1 MAVGKKITDLTASGS
16 LKDTNLAIIHDGN
29 GTKRSTLTQL
39 SEYMGTKF
47 SNPNLLINPDFKINQ
62 RGQNIY
68 NTEPKSMY
76 TVDRW
81 SIYMPTGGS
90 VKPNSDGTITVTNNS
105 NDQGW
110 FFQTLESKIENV
122 VFTANVISVSGIVN
136 IYADDAGKTIT
147 NTGITSLQSE
157 SAKKCGFV
165 LTANS
170 SITLK
175 WVKLEQG
182 SIATP
187 FVAPNPAE
195 ELTKCQRYGMSIT
208 LDTGTIGFVGSVAMR
223 IPLSLPV
230 LMRIN
235 PTITVKEKTCAF
247 ILNNQGNQ
255 IKKAINT
262 PTLLFNK
269 NFICINQSGE
279 YSFSTWLVMVLDAQ
293 LNYFLDAEIY

>member
-1 MAVGKKITDLTASGS
+1 MPGKQFTDLTKASA
-16 LKDTNLAIIHDGN
+16 LKDSDIIAVHDGN
-29 GTKRSTLTQL
+29 GLKQSNMEDVTA
-39 SEYMGTKF
+39 YMSDKF

-62 RGQNIY
+62 RGQAVY
-68 NTEPKSMY
+68 NTEPKNMY
-76 TVDRW
+76 TLDRW
-81 SIYMPTGGS
+81 CIYMPTGGS
-90 VKPNSDGTITVTNNS
+90 IKPNLNGTITVTNNS

-110 FFQTLESKIENV
+110 FFQELESKIENV

-195 ELTKCQRYGMSIT
+195 ELMRCERYFQKRVNMFT
-208 LDTGTIGFVGSVAMR
+208 FIGSTNVFSHATHFSEMR
-223 IPLSLPV
+223 IK
-230 LMRIN
+230 
-235 PTITVKEKTCAF
+235 PTISTIENFKANVNSYQSRVDDIFNGYYISTEINSVNGAF
-247 ILNNQGNQ
+247 V
-255 IKKAINT
+255 
-262 PTLLFNK
+262 LLKLKF
-269 NFICINQSGE
+269 E
-279 YSFSTWLVMVLDAQ
+279 
-293 LNYFLDAEIY
+293 LDAELY

>member
-1 MAVGKKITDLTASGS
+1 MAGKQFTDLTKASA
-16 LKDTNLAIIHDGN
+16 LKDSDIIAVHDGN
-29 GTKRSTLTQL
+29 GLKKGLLSQL
-39 SEYMGTKF
+39 SNYMGTKF
-47 SNPNLLINPDFKINQ
+47 NNPNLLINPDFKINQ
-62 RGQNIY
+62 RGQAVY
-68 NTEPKSMY
+68 NTEPKNMY
-76 TVDRW
+76 TLDRW
-81 SIYMPTGGS
+81 CIYMPTGGS
-90 VKPNSDGTITVTNNS
+90 VKPNLNGTITVTNNS

-110 FFQTLESKIENV
+110 FFQELESKIENV

-195 ELTKCQRYGMSIT
+195 ELMRCERYFQKRINMFT
-208 LDTGTIGFVGSVAMR
+208 FIGSTNAFSYATHFSEMR
-223 IPLSLPV
+223 IK
-230 LMRIN
+230 
-235 PTITVKEKTCAF
+235 PTISTIENYKNNVNSYQSRVDDIFNGYYIDTIINSVNGAF
-247 ILNNQGNQ
+247 V
-255 IKKAINT
+255 
-262 PTLLFNK
+262 LLKLKF
-269 NFICINQSGE
+269 E
-279 YSFSTWLVMVLDAQ
+279 
-293 LNYFLDAEIY
+293 LDAELY

>member
-1 MAVGKKITDLTASGS
+1 MPGKQFTDLTKASA
-16 LKDTNLAIIHDGN
+16 LKDSDIFAVHDGN
-29 GTKRSTLTQL
+29 GLKKSSMGDVTA
-39 SEYMGTKF
+39 YMSDKF

-62 RGQNIY
+62 REQNIY
-68 NTEPKSMY
+68 NTEPKSIY

-157 SAKKCGFV
+157 SAIKCGFV

-195 ELTKCQRYGMSIT
+195 ELMKCKRFFYKSPKTLIVYGINDIIYIKSTEVMNMRRA
-208 LDTGTIGFVGSVAMR
+208 GTVV
-223 IPLSLPV
+223 
-230 LMRIN
+230 
-235 PTITVKEKTCAF
+235 
-247 ILNNQGNQ
+247 ILNNDANNYIRYEGKIEKVSLDVNNFAVS
-255 IKKAINT
+255 ITDGYFRVI
-262 PTLLFNK
+262 LK
-269 NFICINQSGE
+269 NNNLTNSKI
-279 YSFSTWLVMVLDAQ
+279 VALD
-293 LNYFLDAEIY
+293 LNSVITIDAEIY

>member
-1 MAVGKKITDLTASGS
+1 MPGKQFTDLTKASA
-16 LKDTNLAIIHDGN
+16 LKDSDIFAVHDGN
-29 GTKRSTLTQL
+29 GLKKSSMGDVTA
-39 SEYMGTKF
+39 YMSDKF

-62 RGQNIY
+62 REQNIY
-68 NTEPKSMY
+68 NTEPKSIY

-81 SIYMPTGGS
+81 SIYMPVGGS

-187 FVAPNPAE
+187 FVAPNPTE
-195 ELTKCQRYGMSIT
+195 ELMKCRRFFYKSSKTLIAYGISNNIYIKSTEVTNMRGGGTVVIVNDSADNYIRYEGNSEKVSI
-208 LDTGTIGFVGSVAMR
+208 DV
-223 IPLSLPV
+223 
-230 LMRIN
+230 
-235 PTITVKEKTCAF
+235 
-247 ILNNQGNQ
+247 
-255 IKKAINT
+255 
-262 PTLLFNK
+262 K
-269 NFICINQSGE
+269 NFAISTTDGYIRIIIENNNLINSK
-279 YSFSTWLVMVLDAQ
+279 VVALD
-293 LNYFLDAEIY
+293 LNSVITIDAEIY

>member
-16 LKDTNLAIIHDGN
+16 LKDTDLAIVHDGN

-39 SEYMGTKF
+39 SEYMGAKF

-68 NTEPKSMY
+68 NTEPKSIY

-81 SIYMPTGGS
+81 SIYMPVGGS
-90 VKPNSDGTITVTNNS
+90 VKPNSDGTITVTNKS

-157 SAKKCGFV
+157 SAIKCGFV

-187 FVAPNPAE
+187 FVAPSPAE
-195 ELTKCQRYGMSIT
+195 ELMKCKYFFKQENIT
-208 LDTGTIGFVGSVAMR
+208 NHLLFLGLNWAYVLIPITEGTR
-223 IPLSLPV
+223 IS
-230 LMRIN
+230 
-235 PTITVKEKTCAF
+235 PTIT
-247 ILNNQGNQ
+247 LNYS
-255 IKKAINT
+255 
-262 PTLLFNK
+262 TLSYSGPNGLSGNK
-269 NFICINQSGE
+269 NVTSANVYIATTE
-279 YSFSTWLVMVLDAQ
+279 YIVVQ
-293 LNYFLDAEIY
+293 LNSDFGFSSYTPVMCANGPKVIIDAEIY